1 VTVIGIFPNPFSL
14 LPQQGEGRGHR
25 KKKPKKEFFR
35 TTFPSQ
41 VFWKKVYCRQDV
53 STMMMA
59 GRYALMIALA
69 ISSVPSECKP
79 AALHHGNRGHQ
90 KHCSEV
96 RDRPCVQHTDCACV
110 NRHNRT
116 LICTSQGTCGPANGN
131 FNTPGRTIQRRTC
144 PSVQGKP
151 CIQDSECAC
160 VNPDNTT
167 LYCNFNRQCAQLS
180 PIEVM
185 IRHIQSKLPCPKV
198 YKRRCEVNDDC
209 PCSEHPLICEEN
221 ECVRDKQFTKSLP
234 R

>member
-1 VTVIGIFPNPFSL
+1 MTKSSESVGHNIK
-14 LPQQGEGRGHR
+14 QGEGRGDR
-25 KKKPKKEFFR
+25 KKKRRRNFSVQHFEVKHFGRKF
-35 TTFPSQ
+35 TAVKTLL
-41 VFWKKVYCRQDV
+41 

-59 GRYALMIALA
+59 GRYALMTALA
-69 ISSVPSECKP
+69 ISLVPSECKP

-144 PSVQGKP
+144 PSVQGKS

-167 LYCNFNRQCAQLS
+167 LYCNFNRRCAQLS

-185 IRHIQSKLPCPKV
+185 IRDFQSKLPCPNV
-198 YKRRCEVNDDC
+198 HKRRCEVNADC

-221 ECVRDKQFTKSLP
+221 ECVRDKQFRKSLP